1 MMNLRNISIKN
12 KLVLMQVF
20 TTVLVSGFCIAAFV
34 INDINGYKERKVTSA
49 YAIAQLAGF
58 NSVSAIQFMD
68 NAAAKKILSELK
80 EQKDLLNATILDNKG
95 RVFASYTR
103 PDSDSNYRF
112 SVPKMGQETFLYTKN
127 NLFIYRKITKDEEPI
142 GLICIRF
149 ELSQLNKIKMGVLNL
164 GLLILAIGIGLAF
177 TIAIFIKK
185 YISKPLVNLVNSLQQ
200 VTDTA
205 DFKIRLIVEGKDE
218 ISILTSGINNML
230 STIEKRDTEVAQSK
244 DQLNTQNTLLQSII
258 KNMGDGLI
266 VIDQNGKF
274 MFWNPAS
281 EKIIGMVSM
290 DIPLEKWAET
300 YGMFWPNTNTII
312 EPDDSPMMKVLHG
325 EDINDAEI
333 MIRNYKK
340 PDGDFILISGRPLID
355 SAGNITG
362 GVFNFHDI
370 TERKNSENQIRKL
383 NENLEQKVIDRT
395 AELAEALET
404 LRKSEE
410 KYREI
415 IENTSDV
422 VFTADYK
429 GNLTYINPA
438 CKKLTG
444 YDQNELLGKSILDL
458 VETDWKDSVAA
469 FYLNQFKNK
478 IDETLFSFPILT
490 KSREIKWIEQ
500 TVNQVKV
507 EDTVIGHKTIM
518 RDITERKSAEKLLKE
533 SEDQL
538 QIIFNEAPDALI
550 IINDEGVI
558 MRWNPQA
565 EKIFGWSFAEV
576 NGKSF
581 RDLIIPKEQR
591 EIFEKEFQGFLNT
604 GEENMLNTTREL
616 RAINKE
622 NSEFEVEMI
631 TSQATVLGKSI
642 FISFVKDI
650 SNRKKLE
657 NEKKE
662 ADKLILLNEIKL
674 KLILENIG
682 EGIIVTDTQKRI
694 VLSNHMAE
702 EIIGITVD
710 PKTPT
715 LLDWSA
721 KYNLF
726 YPDEVTTFPS
736 QNLPLDKALKGE
748 STDDVELI
756 IEDSASK
763 TKKRVVISG
772 RPILDENNYIIA
784 AVSNIKDITT
794 YKQLEDA
801 LEESEQKY
809 RNLIGFKNKPL

>member
-1 MMNLRNISIKN
+1 MMNLRNLSIKN

-34 INDINGYKERKVTSA
+34 INDINGYKERKVASA

-58 NSVSAIQFMD
+58 NSISAIQFMD
-68 NAAAKKILSELK
+68 NAAAKKILSELNV
-80 EQKDLLNATILDNKG
+80 QKDLLNATILDNKG
-95 RVFASYTR
+95 RIFASYTR

-164 GLLILAIGIGLAF
+164 GLIILAIGIGLAF

-230 STIEKRDTEVAQSK
+230 STIEKRDAEVAQSK

-312 EPDDSPMMKVLHG
+312 EPYNLPMMKVLHG
-325 EDINDAEI
+325 EEINDAEI

-340 PDGDFILISGRPLID
+340 PDGDFILISGRPLKD

-422 VFTADYK
+422 VLTADYK

-591 EIFEKEFQGFLNT
+591 GIFEKEFQGFLNT

-650 SNRKKLE
+650 SFRKKLE

-756 IEDSASK
+756 IEDPASK